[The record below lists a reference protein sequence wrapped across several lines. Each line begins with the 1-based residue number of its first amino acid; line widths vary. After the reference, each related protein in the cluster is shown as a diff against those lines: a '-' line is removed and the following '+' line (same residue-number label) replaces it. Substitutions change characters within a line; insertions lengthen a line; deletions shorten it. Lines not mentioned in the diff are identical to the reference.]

1 MLDFLTLYIIILLNS
16 LLFVVVWAGFVV
28 TYRQIPGARLW
39 LAASCSTMVGGLL
52 FAGDGGAWG
61 RAFSIAGNMMV
72 VLGFCL
78 MWSGVRKFYG
88 AAPKWRTCGGLVA
101 LSVVLGLVAG
111 PERPGQNIAY
121 AVAQMLP
128 IALAFLDLR
137 RLGGGSFGARI
148 AMLAVFI
155 SFLGQGTE
163 ATLNMLRIVGLLS
176 TEAYYSVAALLLIAV
191 ICGAGLWNFGYLL
204 MAIDRLSEKLAALA
218 RCDDLTRLPNRR
230 AFFERAERDMRLVRR
245 RVKTGRAERMS
256 LFLLDLDHFKQ
267 INDSSG
273 HAVGDACLCHF
284 AQVASDICLQ
294 HLGEDGGLARL
305 GGDEF
310 GLVARGL
317 SPQDE
322 AALARAILQA
332 LAETPL
338 VWREWPIYL
347 SSSIGIA
354 AWPVPG
360 EGEKVPANVARL
372 VERADMALYEVKR
385 RGRNNYAR
393 AETLPDTPEPED
405 QAGGVPERGGLETEV
420 PVAASPPR

>member
-28 TYRQIPGARLW
+28 TYREIPGARLW
-39 LAASCSTMVGGLL
+39 LAACCSTMLGGLL

-61 RAFSIAGNMMV
+61 RAFCIAGNMLV

-78 MWSGVRKFYG
+78 MWNGVRKFYG
-88 AAPKWRTCGGLVA
+88 ASPKWRTTACLVA
-101 LSVVLGLVAG
+101 LSVVMGLVAG

-128 IALAFLDLR
+128 MVLAFVDIH
-137 RLGGGSFGARI
+137 RLGHGSFGARI
-148 AMLAVFI
+148 AILAVSI
-155 SFLGQGTE
+155 SFLGNGTE
-163 ATLNMLRIVGLLS
+163 ATLNLLRIAGLLS
-176 TEAYYSVAALLLIAV
+176 TDAYYSVAAFLLIAV
-191 ICGAGLWNFGYLL
+191 ICGAGFWNFGYLL

-218 RCDDLTRLPNRR
+218 RFDDLTRLPNRR
-230 AFFERAERDMRLVRR
+230 AFFERAEREMRLVRR
-245 RVKTGRAERMS
+245 RVKTGKVARIS

-267 INDSSG
+267 INDSRG
-273 HAVGDACLCHF
+273 HAAGDASLCHF
-284 AQVASDICLQ
+284 AQVVADVCMQ
-294 HLGEDGGLARL
+294 HLGEDDGLGRL

-317 SPQDE
+317 SHEEEAELAQD
-322 AALARAILQA
+322 ILQA

-338 VWREWPIYL
+338 EWREWPIYL

-360 EGEKVPANVARL
+360 EGEDLPADVARL
-372 VERADMALYEVKR
+372 TERADMMLYEVKR
-385 RGRNNYAR
+385 RGRNSYAQ
-393 AETLPDTPEPED
+393 AEALSTGRD
-405 QAGGVPERGGLETEV
+405 QDAQEEAQEEGALETEV
-420 PVAASPPR
+420 PVAASPSV